1 MSGPARTDW
10 QAAPASGAAHPAERL
25 ADDAIHVWWLGAARR
40 EDDVS
45 ARRLVA
51 RYAGLAVE
59 AMRWQLG
66 EHGKP
71 ELPGSGLAFNLSHSG
86 ATTLLALARNTVV
99 GVDVEHPRRIARRRA
114 LLARCFTPAERA
126 RIEAAPDPD
135 AALLR
140 HWAAKE
146 AVVKAIGRGI
156 AYGLH
161 NIELAPAAGDELVL
175 ARLEGPAGPHVR
187 WRLAGVA
194 LGEGAYGAL
203 AWDGPVRRIECYR
216 GD

>member
-1 MSGPARTDW
+1 MGGPLRAEW
-10 QAAPASGAAHPAERL
+10 QTAPESGAVHPAEHL
-25 ADDAIHVWWLGAARR
+25 ADDAIHLWALGTSRR
-40 EDDVS
+40 EDDLS

-51 RYAGLAVE
+51 RYAGITVE
-59 AMRWQLG
+59 EMHWQVG

-71 ELPGSGLAFNLSHSG
+71 ALADSPLVFNLSHSG
-86 ATTLLALARNTVV
+86 STTLLALARNVAL

-114 LLARCFTPAERA
+114 LLARSFTAAERT
-126 RIEAAPDPD
+126 RIEGSADVD

-161 NIELAPAAGDELVL
+161 NIELAPADDDDLVL
-175 ARLEGPAGPHVR
+175 ARLEGPAGPHTR
-187 WRLAGVA
+187 WRVAGVA
-194 LGEGAYGAL
+194 LGDGAFGAL
-203 AWDGPVRRIECYR
+203 AWDGAARRIECYR
-216 GD
+216 GA

>member
-1 MSGPARTDW
+1 MGAVLQGQW
-10 QAAPASGAAHPAERL
+10 QAPPTDAAHPAERL
-25 ADDAIHVWWLGAARR
+25 DEDVIHVWWLG
-40 EDDVS
+40 S
-45 ARRLVA
+45 ARRDDDLTARALVA
-51 RYAGLAVE
+51 RYAGLAE
-59 AMRWQLG
+59 AAMQWQHG

-71 ELPGSGLAFNLSHSG
+71 ELAHSDLGFNLSHSG
-86 ATTLLALARNTVV
+86 ATTLVVLARKAMV

-114 LLARCFTPAERA
+114 LLARCFTPAEQA
-126 RIEAAPDPD
+126 RIEGAADSD

-161 NIELAPAAGDELVL
+161 KIELAPGPGDELLL
-175 ARLEGPAGPHVR
+175 ARLEGPAGPHTR

-194 LGEGAYGAL
+194 LGDGAFGAV
-203 AWDGPVRRIECYR
+203 AWDGQPRRIECYL
-216 GD
+216 GG